1 MLCAWYTTTV
11 AKVTIVHVL
20 EISHILAAQEAAP
33 STALKQQLVNFPSV
47 GVTLLG
53 LVTGGI
59 H

>member
-1 MLCAWYTTTV
+1 MLCAWYTTAV
-11 AKVTIVHVL
+11 CGKSDHCVL
-20 EISHILAAQEAAP
+20 EISHILTAQEAAP